1 MHHMY
6 DSYSCVNFTRI
17 TQNDKVGFISRKE
30 EWFSIH
36 KGINMIHHISNMKD
50 KKNIMASTDVKKGLA
65 KVNIHSQKSLRKV
78 GIKGTQ

>member
-1 MHHMY
+1 MY

-17 TQNDKVGFISRKE
+17 IQNDKVGFISRKE

-50 KKNIMASTDVKKGLA
+50 KNNIMASTDVKKGLA
-65 KVNIHSQKSLRKV
+65 KVNIRSQKSLRKV